1 MRELLQILHKAG
13 QLVDAGQKFA
23 LATVV
28 KIGGSTYRR
37 PGARMLISATGERW
51 GALSGGCLEGEVA
64 QQAIEVMDSGKPRL
78 IPFNLAEDDIVLG
91 FGTGCNGIVHVLIQ
105 PLEPSAHNSVIDALQ
120 HAVYHRRTS
129 VMATIIEA
137 EPHDAE
143 TRHSETAALGLGDH
157 LLIDGSTQMGPSN
170 LEVSIKHAVALQSNS
185 FLEAELSNPQMY
197 LWHTRKFIAPDCTYQ
212 VLFEFVRPPAK
223 LFIFG
228 EGYDV
233 HAVVGQGAL
242 MGWEVVIVGRK
253 PVATLKERFQ
263 LATDWKFLMHPEDV
277 ATNIQTD
284 LRSAALVMNHT
295 YNRDRAIMHHLL
307 KTNIPY
313 IGMLGPRERTQ
324 DMLAAD
330 NTFSTPSAEEQARI
344 FGPVGLDIGTET
356 PEEIALSAIAEIQAV
371 LHKRAG
377 ASLRQRTSPIHSAR
391 SPLEVSS

>member
-1 MRELLQILHKAG
+1 MRELQQILKQAR
-13 QLVDAGQKFA
+13 LLTDAGKQYA

-37 PGARMLISATGERW
+37 PGARMLISAEGERW

-64 QQAIEVMDSGKPRL
+64 QQALEVIASGHPRL

-91 FGTGCNGIVHVLIQ
+91 FGTGCNGVVHVLIQ
-105 PLEPSAHNSVIDALQ
+105 PLRPNDQQTVIAALQ
-120 HAVYHRRTS
+120 HAVTHRRTS

-137 EPHDAE
+137 TID
-143 TRHSETAALGLGDH
+143 TASLGTH
-157 LLIDGSTQMGPSN
+157 LLIDETGVTGPSN
-170 LEVSIKHAVALQSNS
+170 LDIRIQDLLVEQSHK

-197 LWHTRKFIAPDCTYQ
+197 LWHTRTYQRPYADYQ
-212 VLFEFVRPPAK
+212 VLYEFVRPPIK

-233 HAVVGQGAL
+233 HAVVTQAAL

-253 PVATLKERFQ
+253 PVAVLTDRFP
-263 LATDWKFLMHPEDV
+263 LASTWQFLMHPEDV
-277 ATNIQTD
+277 EDHLQTD

-295 YNRDRAIMHHLL
+295 YSRDRAIMHHLL
-307 KTNIPY
+307 NTNIPY

-324 DMLAAD
+324 EMLTGDETYNTPPAAV
-330 NTFSTPSAEEQARI
+330 QQRV

-356 PEEIALSAIAEIQAV
+356 PEEIALSAISEIQAV
-371 LHKRAG
+371 LHKREG
-377 ASLRQRTSPIHSAR
+377 ASLRRRNSPIHSAR
-391 SPLEVSS
+391 SPLEVS

>member
-13 QLVDAGQKFA
+13 QLADAGQKFA

-37 PGARMLISATGERW
+37 PGARMLISASGERW

-64 QQAIEVMDSGKPRL
+64 QQALEVMASGHPRL

-91 FGTGCNGIVHVLIQ
+91 FGTGCNGVVHVLIQ
-105 PLEPSAHNSVIDALQ
+105 PLEPAATNTVIDALQ

-137 EPHDAE
+137 ASS
-143 TRHSETAALGLGDH
+143 TTAANDPGLGDH
-157 LLIDGSTQMGPSN
+157 LLIDESNHVGPSN
-170 LEVSIKHAVALQSNS
+170 LGVSIKHAVALESNG

-197 LWHTRKFIAPDCTYQ
+197 LWHTRKFITPDCTYQ

-233 HAVVGQGAL
+233 HAVVAQGAL

-253 PVATLKERFQ
+253 PVDVLKDRFQ

-277 ATNIQTD
+277 AANIQTD
-284 LRSAALVMNHT
+284 LRCAALVMNHT
-295 YNRDRAIMHHLL
+295 YSRDRAIMHHLL
-307 KTNIPY
+307 QTNIPY

-324 DMLAAD
+324 DMLTAD
-330 NTFSTPSAEEQARI
+330 EAFLTPSEEDQDRI

-356 PEEIALSAIAEIQAV
+356 PEEIALSAISEIQAV

-377 ASLRQRTSPIHSAR
+377 ASLRQRNSPIHSTR
-391 SPLEVSS
+391 SPLQVSS